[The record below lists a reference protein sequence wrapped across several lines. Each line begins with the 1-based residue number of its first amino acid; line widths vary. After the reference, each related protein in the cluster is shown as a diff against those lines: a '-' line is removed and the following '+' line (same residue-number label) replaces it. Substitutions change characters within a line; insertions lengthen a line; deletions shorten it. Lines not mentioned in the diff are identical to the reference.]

1 MEMFNPTE
9 QFNQLSLTLQVQC

>member
-1 MEMFNPTE
+1 MFNPTE